1 MPFTGIWVGEGGG
14 TFQGESSTE
23 AQMMTYITQTSQT
36 TSSILSAI
44 NTMETW
50 LNAWKM
56 ASDVAQSNL
65 DLHLTEHEAHLQ
77 TLDDWIRT
85 AIRDL
90 NAKLDTLD
98 DRNRQRFEQLTSSVQ
113 AAQASIEAY
122 LGQEVDNLE
131 SRLASIQT
139 DLTTVKRVLD
149 DTYERSGTIN
159 ENLVQHDRN
168 IVGRTQQIYDK
179 EAEIQQALSRV
190 QGQLVELHDK
200 SVYECQRKLRQMPQ
214 LLSVYGQMVLSPL
227 FADSKPSGETW
238 QTTISVNGAPQ
249 PTQQEGVYNY
259 DYQITGQVANG
270 LDTSRTNDVVTSRLR
285 ALDAYGKFKPVSGDI
300 DLYFSEQL
308 PAVLTW
314 PFRIA
319 GDGGRNLF

>member
-1 MPFTGIWVGEGGG
+1 MPFTGIWIGEGGG

-23 AQMMTYITQTSQT
+23 AQMLTYITQTSQT
-36 TSSILSAI
+36 TSSILSSI

-50 LNAWKM
+50 LNAWKI
-56 ASDVAQSNL
+56 ASDSAQSNL
-65 DLHLTEHEAHLQ
+65 QLHLSEHEAHLQ
-77 TLDDWIRT
+77 TLDDWVRG
-85 AIRDL
+85 AFSDL
-90 NAKLDTLD
+90 NAKLDLYE
-98 DRNRQRFEQLTSSVQ
+98 DRARQRAEQLTSAVR
-113 AAQASIEAY
+113 AAQAAIEAY

-131 SRLASIQT
+131 ARLATIST
-139 DLTTVKRVLD
+139 DIGTVKRVLD
-149 DTYERSGTIN
+149 DTYARCGTIN
-159 ENLVQHDRN
+159 ENVVKHNN
-168 IVGRTQQIYDK
+168 IMVERTQQIYD
-179 EAEIQQALSRV
+179 EIQEIQQAVSRV

-200 SVYECQRKLRQMPQ
+200 SVFECQKKLRQMPQ
-214 LLSVYGQMVLSPL
+214 LLSVYAEMVLSPL
-227 FADSKPSGETW
+227 FADSKPSESVW
-238 QTTISVNGAPQ
+238 QTTITVDGSPR

-259 DYQITGQVANG
+259 EYQVTGQVANG

-285 ALDAYGKFKPVSGDI
+285 RLDAYGKFKPVSGDI